1 MAIGAQLKKA
11 RQKKQLTT
19 KEVYRQTRIS
29 SDTISA
35 LENDNFQKIPNPIY
49 VRSFLKEYAQF
60 LGLDTEAIL
69 KEYADTLS
77 ANEPVRNEIA
87 IERVRPVA
95 HKVDKDKI
103 IRKIKPVFAGV
114 LIVILVVFSFRAL
127 VAAREKFVLW
137 RTNRADQPKTEKIIK
152 SIPKKERS
160 VTQAP
165 IDKLALKQ
173 DSSLIPKNEKLN
185 LSIAITDDVW
195 VQIKRDGNIILS
207 STLKKGTI
215 RNWQAEESFELW
227 TGNASV
233 MELTLNGH
241 NLGFLGRGVKRGV
254 IIDRQGIRK

>member
-11 RQKKQLTT
+11 RQKKQFTI
-19 KEVYRQTRIS
+19 KEVYQQTRIS
-29 SDTISA
+29 FDTLSA

-60 LGLDTEAIL
+60 LGLNAEAIL

-77 ANEPVRNEIA
+77 AKKPVRNEIA

-127 VAAREKFVLW
+127 VGAREKFVLW
-137 RTNRADQPKTEKIIK
+137 RANRADQPKAAKIIK
-152 SIPKKERS
+152 SVPKKEMS
-160 VTQAP
+160 VTHAP
-165 IDKLALKQ
+165 ADKPIIKQ
-173 DSSLIPKNEKLN
+173 DSILIPKNEKLN

-195 VQIKRDGNIILS
+195 AEIKRDGNIILS
-207 STLKKGTI
+207 GTLKKGTI
-215 RNWQAEESFELW
+215 RNWQADESFELW

-241 NLGFLGRGVKRGV
+241 NLGSLGRGVKRGV